1 MSTWYELTRGK
12 IMSISLCV
20 SGITPP
26 DDEFYKMKAIWDSC
40 NAAGIDVPEKVLEYF
55 DWKDPDEKGITRA
68 IDYCT
73 TNYSERYSSGYDIEL
88 SKLDPN
94 IRFIR
99 VTLC

>member
-1 MSTWYELTRGK
+1 MMSV
-12 IMSISLCV
+12 SLCV

-26 DDEFYKMKAIWDSC
+26 NEEFYQMKAIWDSC
-40 NAAGIDVPEKVLEYF
+40 TTAGIDIPERVVEYF
-55 DWKDPDEKGITRA
+55 DWKDPDGKGIRRD
-68 IDYCT
+68 IDDCI
-73 TNYSERYSSGYDIEL
+73 TNYSEEYTRGYDIEL